1 MSCGQ
6 WARPATSSSGSR
18 GPSATHT
25 VPRAAR
31 PPPRTPRTWRTSG
44 RSSEGARAR
53 SGRPDVRC
61 TSGSEPRSR
70 TRRIHASGRVGTVDA
85 PHLLSP
91 CLSPSRSRTTASA
104 KGLEPAR
111 LSPCGQWLR
120 PGARTSF
127 PCAAVR
133 VSSLT
138 HTLGAA
144 TAARRGRRSVLP
156 PLNVLPRWAPPPRD
170 AGSRT
175 HSMPGARTG
184 AQGHVGGV
192 GAGCAR
198 VEATPQP
205 PRPECAHH
213 LDTLHHNT
221 TGQQAMAGR
230 TRAQTGRR
238 RKAGGE
244 RGAR

>member
-1 MSCGQ
+1 M
-6 WARPATSSSGSR
+6 
-18 GPSATHT
+18 
-25 VPRAAR
+25 
-31 PPPRTPRTWRTSG
+31 
-44 RSSEGARAR
+44 
-53 SGRPDVRC
+53 RC

-230 TRAQTGRR
+230 ARAQAGR
-238 RKAGGE
+238 
-244 RGAR
+244 RGARRPLAGVSVQLVLWGTRLGHPQEQSTVVAFLFVVLQTCIRYLVKREIPDLEKSIP